1 MYELNF
7 TKSDCEIIEL
17 ALSIF
22 PVYQQEIGH
31 ISSAQAQRNSSLCIS
46 AAKKLFYRRTD
57 FSINEWRVITAGLI
71 LMQEIARGEIS
82 ADAETK
88 AESSKYF
95 IPIGILLSK
104 LPELP
109 T

>member
-1 MYELNF
+1 MFFHLGF
-7 TKSDCEIIEL
+7 TS
-17 ALSIF
+17 
-22 PVYQQEIGH
+22 
-31 ISSAQAQRNSSLCIS
+31 
-46 AAKKLFYRRTD
+46 RRRGR
-57 FSINEWRVITAGLI
+57 NEWRVITAGLI

-88 AESSKYF
+88 AECSKYF

-109 T
+109 S